1 MAPDPLTQFHPI
13 VRQWFTETLG
23 EPSAPQRAGWP
34 AIAQGHDTLILAP
47 TGTGKTLAAFLWELN
62 ALITDGLEAPLAN
75 AVHLLYV
82 SPLKALNNDVQRNL
96 ERPLAELKERF
107 ETAGEKLPEIRVAV
121 RTGDT
126 PASARARML
135 RKTPHILIT
144 TPESLHILLTSVRGR
159 TIFSALR
166 AVIVDEI
173 HAVAGTKRGAHLAL
187 TLERLARVAPD
198 APQRIGLSATQKPLE
213 EIARF
218 LGGMEHPRALVGSSV
233 SGSRP
238 ASGSDTDR
246 SRPKADEPT
255 IRQTIFRPVTI
266 VDCGLVKRM
275 ETSVVSPVD
284 DLANVGGTIW
294 TSVAPLVLEQI
305 RSARTTLVFVNNRA
319 QAERMAARV
328 NQLAEEEMAL
338 PYHGSLS
345 RERRLMLE
353 ERLKAGELRAL
364 VTTSSLELGIDVGS
378 VDLVIQL
385 QSPKRVAAALQ
396 RVGRAGHSLEATSR
410 GVFVPTFRDD
420 ALEQLAIL
428 DAMRSGDVE
437 PTKVV
442 QNALDV
448 LAQLVVAMVASDTP
462 EWTSADL
469 FHFVRRAYPYHDLS
483 RAAFDEVLGM
493 LSGKYPSDVATELD
507 ARIHWDRV
515 SDTLTPTRGARMVA
529 TISGGTIP
537 DRGLYTVNL
546 PDKTRLGELDEE
558 FVHESRVGDAFQ
570 LGSSTWRIRSI
581 EHDRVVVVPAPGA
594 PARMPF
600 WHGEF
605 MARSRHLSAR
615 VGALR
620 RELDDARTLAD
631 LAEIQQRHHTD
642 EPTARSL
649 VEYVQSQRAIT
660 RIVPDETR
668 LVLEH
673 FRDEVGSVRMVLH
686 APFGGRVNAPWG
698 MALGRRMRE
707 RLGVDV
713 QVQTTDDGLMLRLPD
728 MGAPPPVETFRS
740 LSVEEAERLVLE
752 EVGQSS
758 LFGARFRMNAARA
771 LLLPRGNPRRRMPLW
786 LQRLKS
792 LDLLQAVRNW
802 PSFPILV
809 ETYRD
814 VLQDAF
820 DMEGLRE
827 VLEGL
832 ASGAITIRAVETE
845 IPSPFAAS
853 LQFGFVIDHMYGKDV
868 PRAEE
873 RAALLSLDRALLDEL
888 MGGEGADDQTLKVL
902 DELLARRRGT
912 AEGRQAR
919 DADELAL
926 LVDRAGDL
934 TRAELEARVSPS
946 SEWRRGNPLETLLAS
961 GRLVGATLPTAE
973 GGELR
978 FLLVDSYAR
987 YASAFGAEVMG
998 TLVSGAEL
1006 ARRPAEEV
1014 VPAVL
1019 REAALTER
1027 AARREVLARFVSLA
1041 GPVSVEDVRARYDFD
1056 ARWVQRRLE
1065 EWERNGVLVRGAFGG
1080 ERTVDRW
1087 VSRRLLEQARRR
1099 ELAQARKQI
1108 EAVGMESFARFTQ
1121 RWQHVTPDTQLTGG
1135 DAAATALAQLY
1146 GVARPAE
1153 GWERD
1158 YLPARVEDYDPRQ
1171 LAVIAASGALVW
1183 AAEPRM
1189 EQGAAAAA
1197 NVGRIRFFARGT
1209 GRLWLGAPPDDAQIG
1224 DNARAVRD
1232 VLRAQGAS
1240 FTADIGAATGLTPR
1254 QTRDALREL
1263 VALGVVTNDTVDA
1276 LRDVLRWKPIV
1287 SPRDRNAPDPTRWLP
1302 ADFTPSANRPVVQ
1315 RRVNL
1320 RRLPRWKRP
1329 DHDDGG
1335 AGMATW
1341 GGRWSLVHTP
1351 GTLGPEAD
1359 MQELA
1364 EQIAR
1369 QWLARYGIVSRDWWR
1384 REKPAVGWREIYHEL
1399 KRLEFRGEVRRG
1411 YFVAGLAGAQFAL
1424 PEAVEMLRAPAER
1437 EEPVVVLAAS
1447 DPGNVYTLPLAA
1459 GTEVDPLARP
1469 RGAGA
1474 LLATRGGRIVLVA
1487 EGRGTRLRVREG
1499 ATEVDVRDAA
1509 RALAERMMTRQRMA
1523 RRRDLVVETID
1534 GEPAAYSRWA
1544 PALKEAG
1551 FRDMGTGLRYY
1562 AGL

>member
-1 MAPDPLTQFHPI
+1 MPPDALALFHPT
-13 VRQWFTETLG
+13 VQRWFAETLG

-34 AIAQGHDTLILAP
+34 AIAEGEDTLILAP

-62 ALITDGLEAPLAN
+62 ALITEGLEHPLAN

-96 ERPLAELKERF
+96 EKPLAELKERF
-107 ETAGEKLPEIRVAV
+107 EREGIKFPEIRVGV

-173 HAVAGTKRGAHLAL
+173 HAVAGTKRGSHLAL
-187 TLERLARVAPD
+187 TLERLARLAPE
-198 APQRIGLSATQKPLE
+198 APQRIGLSATQKPLD

-218 LGGMEHPRALVGSSV
+218 LGGC
-233 SGSRP
+233 
-238 ASGSDTDR
+238 
-246 SRPKADEPT
+246 EPGET
-255 IRQTIFRPVTI
+255 TAVFRPVRI

-275 ETSVVSPVD
+275 ETKVLSPVD

-294 TSVAPLVLEQI
+294 TSVAPLVLDQI
-305 RSARTTLVFVNNRA
+305 RGARTTLVFVNNRA

-328 NQLAEEEMAL
+328 NALAGEELAL

-345 RERRLMLE
+345 RERRFILE

-378 VDLVIQL
+378 VDLVVQL

-410 GVFVPTFRDD
+410 GIFIPTFRDD

-428 DAMRSGDVE
+428 DAMRTGDVE

-448 LAQLVVAMVASDTP
+448 LAQIVVACVASDTP
-462 EWTSADL
+462 EWTSAEL
-469 FHFVRRAYPYHDLS
+469 FDFVRRAYPYHDLS

-493 LSGKYPSDVATELD
+493 LSGKYPSDVAGELD
-507 ARIHWDRV
+507 ARIHWDRIT
-515 SDTLTPTRGARMVA
+515 DRLTPTRGARMVA

-570 LGSSTWRIRSI
+570 LGSSTWRIRTI

-605 MARSRHLSAR
+605 MARSSHLTPR

-620 RELDDARTLAD
+620 RELDEARTLED
-631 LAEIQQRHHTD
+631 LRAIEEHHHAD
-642 EPTARSL
+642 EPTTRSL
-649 VEYVQSQRAIT
+649 VEYVQAQRAVT
-660 RIVPDETR
+660 RIVPDESH

-728 MGAPPPVETFRS
+728 LGSAPPTEMIRM
-740 LSVEEAERLVLE
+740 LGVEEAESLVLE

-786 LQRLKS
+786 LQRLKA

-820 DMEGLRE
+820 DMAALRE
-827 VLEGL
+827 VLERI
-832 ASGAITIRAVETE
+832 ASGAITIRTVETE

-853 LQFGFVIDHMYGKDV
+853 LQFGFVIDHMYGKDT

-888 MGGEGADDQTLKVL
+888 MGGQGADDATLVMLGEVL
-902 DELLARRRGT
+902 SRRRGT
-912 AEGRQAR
+912 AAGRQAR
-919 DADELAL
+919 DADELAV

-934 TRAELEARVSPS
+934 TRAELEARVAPAV
-946 SEWRRGNPLETLLAS
+946 ELRRGDPIAALLES
-961 GRLVGATLPTAE
+961 GRLVAAQLPTSN
-973 GGELR
+973 GEERR

-987 YASAFGAEVMG
+987 YLAAFGAERMARLHVG
-998 TLVSGAEL
+998 SAVTPASAEQ
-1006 ARRPAEEV
+1006 AIPA
-1014 VPAVL
+1014 PL

-1027 AARREVLARFVSLA
+1027 AARREILARFVSLA
-1041 GPVSVEDVRARYDFD
+1041 GPVSVDDVRARYDFD
-1056 ARWVQRRLE
+1056 AAWVQRRLE
-1065 EWERNGVLVRGAFGG
+1065 EWERNGVLVRGVFGG
-1080 ERTVDRW
+1080 DRETPRW
-1087 VSRRLLEQARRR
+1087 SSRRLLEQARRR

-1108 EAVGMESFARFTQ
+1108 EAVPVETFARFLQ
-1121 RWQHVTPDTQLTGG
+1121 RWQHLTPDTQLT
-1135 DAAATALAQLY
+1135 
-1146 GVARPAE
+1146 
-1153 GWERD
+1153 
-1158 YLPARVEDYDPRQ
+1158 
-1171 LAVIAASGALVW
+1171 
-1183 AAEPRM
+1183 
-1189 EQGAAAAA
+1189 
-1197 NVGRIRFFARGT
+1197 
-1209 GRLWLGAPPDDAQIG
+1209 
-1224 DNARAVRD
+1224 
-1232 VLRAQGAS
+1232 
-1240 FTADIGAATGLTPR
+1240 
-1254 QTRDALREL
+1254 
-1263 VALGVVTNDTVDA
+1263 
-1276 LRDVLRWKPIV
+1276 
-1287 SPRDRNAPDPTRWLP
+1287 
-1302 ADFTPSANRPVVQ
+1302 
-1315 RRVNL
+1315 
-1320 RRLPRWKRP
+1320 
-1329 DHDDGG
+1329 
-1335 AGMATW
+1335 
-1341 GGRWSLVHTP
+1341 
-1351 GTLGPEAD
+1351 
-1359 MQELA
+1359 
-1364 EQIAR
+1364 
-1369 QWLARYGIVSRDWWR
+1369 
-1384 REKPAVGWREIYHEL
+1384 
-1399 KRLEFRGEVRRG
+1399 
-1411 YFVAGLAGAQFAL
+1411 
-1424 PEAVEMLRAPAER
+1424 
-1437 EEPVVVLAAS
+1437 
-1447 DPGNVYTLPLAA
+1447 
-1459 GTEVDPLARP
+1459 
-1469 RGAGA
+1469 
-1474 LLATRGGRIVLVA
+1474 
-1487 EGRGTRLRVREG
+1487 
-1499 ATEVDVRDAA
+1499 
-1509 RALAERMMTRQRMA
+1509 
-1523 RRRDLVVETID
+1523 
-1534 GEPAAYSRWA
+1534 
-1544 PALKEAG
+1544 
-1551 FRDMGTGLRYY
+1551 
-1562 AGL
+1562 